1 MQNLINVQSRNGQN
15 TVSARELHGFLGVQT
30 DFTDWCKRMFEY
42 GFEENQDYSLLK
54 IGERNAH
61 NKVDYLLT
69 LDTAKEIGMI
79 QKTAKGREVRNYF
92 ILCEQALHNIK
103 AVVNQAERTVLQSQT
118 ELCRL
123 KTQKRELEASIKPQ
137 LKQIRQIT
145 RQMGQLQNATFA
157 QLGLFANREEST
169 SKSILTNKKPM

>member
-1 MQNLINVQSRNGQN
+1 MENLIKVQSHNGQS
-15 TVSARELHGFLGVQT
+15 VISAREIHGFLGVQT

-42 GFEENQDYSLLK
+42 GFEENKDYSLLK

-79 QKTAKGREVRNYF
+79 QKTAKGREIRNYF
-92 ILCEQALHNIK
+92 ILCEKALYQVATI
-103 AVVNQAERTVLQSQT
+103 AERKALNSQS

-123 KTQKRELEASIKPQ
+123 KTRKRELEASIQPE
-137 LKQIRQIT
+137 LREIRQIT
-145 RQMGQLQNATFA
+145 REMGKLQNATFE
-157 QLGLFANREEST
+157 QLGLFEPTEKTEPINN
-169 SKSILTNKKPM
+169 II